1 MSVIDVNR
9 KYIVDLPKRHKHIE
23 NNIFIVVPRGACLLQ
38 NVQFTRKSCINQ
50 FYILNVLSSRD
61 FSVKNNFKI
70 SITIIL
76 KTSFLGREQHLP

>member
-9 KYIVDLPKRHKHIE
+9 KHIVDLPKRHKHIE
-23 NNIFIVVPRGACLLQ
+23 NNIFIVVPRSLSSSKCPMHKKILHQPVL
-38 NVQFTRKSCINQ
+38 
-50 FYILNVLSSRD
+50 YIKFLSSRD

>member
-9 KYIVDLPKRHKHIE
+9 KHIVDLAKRHKHIE
-23 NNIFIVVPRGACLLQ
+23 NNIFIVVPRSLSSSKCPMHKKILHQPVL
-38 NVQFTRKSCINQ
+38 
-50 FYILNVLSSRD
+50 YIIFLRSRD
-61 FSVKNNFKI
+61 FSVNNNFEI

>member
-1 MSVIDVNR
+1 MKVIDVNR

-23 NNIFIVVPRGACLLQ
+23 NNIFI
-38 NVQFTRKSCINQ
+38 
-50 FYILNVLSSRD
+50 LSSRD

-76 KTSFLGREQHLP
+76 KTLFLGREQHLP